1 MVVMRALITS
11 EVLKLRT
18 VRSAWLL
25 LLAAQAVV
33 VLGVIGAVVS
43 ATDLQSTSTLTK
55 AAAHVGLVSMVSLVL
70 RVLALAGEYRHRT
83 IADTYLTT
91 PEREPVLRAKL
102 VVYAVLGLVVGIT
115 ASLTAVITMVIAWR
129 IKGVSLPLSSPDLW
143 QTLGGDVIWNVTF
156 AVIGVGLGAI
166 VRNLTA
172 AVAAALLWIALVEG
186 LVGQLLG
193 GLSRWLPV
201 ASGAA
206 LGRVSGIGSAAPLPA
221 WAAGLVLAAYA
232 GALALAAVPA
242 SVRCDVS

>member
-1 MVVMRALITS
+1 MQTLIAS

-18 VRSAWLL
+18 IRSPWLL
-25 LLAAQAVV
+25 LLVAQGVV
-33 VLGVIGAVVS
+33 VVGVIGAVAS
-43 ATDLQSTSTLTK
+43 ESDLQSTSTLAK

-70 RVLALAGEYRHRT
+70 GVLAVAGEYRHRT

-91 PEREPVLRAKL
+91 PGREPVLRAKL
-102 VVYAVLGLVVGIT
+102 VVYAVLGLLVGIT
-115 ASLTAVITMVIAWR
+115 ASVTALITMLIAWK

-143 QTLGGDVIWNVTF
+143 ETLGGDVIWNATF
-156 AVIGVGLGAI
+156 AVIGVSLGAI

-206 LGRVSGIGSAAPLPA
+206 LGRASGISSSTPLPA
-221 WAAGLVLAAYA
+221 WGAALVLAAYA
-232 GALALAAVPA
+232 GALTLAAVPA
-242 SVRCDVS
+242 SVRLDVS